1 MYPINPVESIN
12 STETSFG
19 MTVLGGATSF
29 LRILAQGLPFFI
41 GCMENVVVNGQWVIP
56 SPGPVGIDAGSIAP
70 NNNML
75 HLPGIGVE
83 MGCPRTDHC
92 RPNPCKNDGTC
103 NDLWTFFNCSCQRP
117 YLGDTCQFSYTAA
130 TFGHENATSSLV
142 SVSITPQERLALS
155 NSMDISLFVRTR
167 EPTGLIFYL
176 GTPPADSGG
185 PSYVAAELQGGR
197 LLVVVDLGDGELIFS
212 SPNSPPINDGNSHLI
227 QVKIQSK
234 INLKNLKK

>member
-56 SPGPVGIDAGSIAP
+56 SSPQQQASVIDSE
-70 NNNML
+70 NNTL
-75 HLPGIGVE
+75 HLAGIGVE

-92 RPNPCKNDGTC
+92 RPNPCQNQGTC

-130 TFGHENATSSLV
+130 TFGHENVTSSLV

-167 EPTGLIFYL
+167 ESGGLIFYL

-185 PSYVAAELQGGR
+185 PSYIAAELQNGR
-197 LLVVVDLGDGELIFS
+197 LLVVVDLGDGELLF
-212 SPNSPPINDGNSHLI
+212 PATNSPPLNDGNSHLV
-227 QVKIQSK
+227 QVNSICILIKCEY
-234 INLKNLKK
+234 